1 MFNDILNYLSPCD
14 LAGFLRMTGSPTQKN
29 VFPYQHY
36 KSVKELENAKTF
48 PPMQAFYSDLK
59 SGLTCSQSEY
69 ESAKEMFENRIN
81 LPDDHDEKWS
91 SMLNYLEFYNNQDVK
106 PLIYS
111 IKRWFEVFESVFGI
125 DGFQKQSLASMAQSA
140 MFVQYNQFS
149 PLLHSLPPWQSD
161 LLKKV
166 RNNIVGGLVTCLH
179 RAVILDGSDGPE
191 ASKIAPNG
199 KPYKT
204 IIPYDFNR

>member
-36 KSVKELENAKTF
+36 KSVKELKEATEF
-48 PPMQAFYSDLK
+48 PEIYAFFSDLK

-81 LPDDHDEKWS
+81 LPDDHDDKWS
-91 SMLNYLEFYNNQDVK
+91 SMLDYLEFYNNSDVI
-106 PLIYS
+106 PLIHS

-140 MFVQYNQFS
+140 MFAQYNATS
-149 PLLHSLPPWQSD
+149 PLLHSLPPWKSD

-166 RNNIVGGLVTCLH
+166 RENIVGGLVTCLH

-191 ASKIAPNG
+191 AAKIAPNG

>member
-36 KSVKELENAKTF
+36 KSVKELKEATEF
-48 PPMQAFYSDLK
+48 PEIDAFFSDLK

-69 ESAKEMFENRIN
+69 DSAKEMFENRIN
-81 LPDDHDEKWS
+81 LPDDNAEKWS
-91 SMLNYLEFYNNQDVK
+91 SMLDYLEFYNNSDVV
-106 PLIYS
+106 PLIHS
-111 IKRWFEVFESVFGI
+111 IKQWFTVFENVFGV

-140 MFVQYNQFS
+140 MFAQYNEIS
-149 PLLHSLPPWQSD
+149 PLLHSLPPWQSS
-161 LLKKV
+161 LLSKV
-166 RNNIVGGLVTCLH
+166 RENIVGGLVTCLH

-191 ASKIAPNG
+191 AAKIAPNG
-199 KPYKT
+199 QPFSCV
-204 IIPYDFNR
+204 IPYDFNS